1 MEWKTETYLGEL
13 LSKSMFKVWH
23 VANNLVVIGIL
34 HNVCLLSKPYER
46 LYNLVTA
53 NSFDNWL

>member
-13 LSKSMFKVWH
+13 LSKSMSNKIWH

-46 LYNLVTA
+46 L
-53 NSFDNWL
+53 